1 MRGIKPVGHME
12 TAISKEPCRLALPD
26 RLVLVAPELQYKNRC
41 AYCDFR
47 PEHMAEQIVQTDD
60 VSSFVSVA
68 VLTCRGRR
76 RDSNV
81 KRLTFDHYRTEKKVW
96 QIQ

>member
-1 MRGIKPVGHME
+1 MRGRKPVGHME
-12 TAISKEPCRLALPD
+12 TTISKEPYRLALPD
-26 RLVLVAPELQYKNRC
+26 RLVLVAPELQSKYRC
-41 AYCDFR
+41 AYWKFR
-47 PEHMAEQIVQTDD
+47 PENMAEQIVQTDH
-60 VSSFVSVA
+60 VSSFGSVA